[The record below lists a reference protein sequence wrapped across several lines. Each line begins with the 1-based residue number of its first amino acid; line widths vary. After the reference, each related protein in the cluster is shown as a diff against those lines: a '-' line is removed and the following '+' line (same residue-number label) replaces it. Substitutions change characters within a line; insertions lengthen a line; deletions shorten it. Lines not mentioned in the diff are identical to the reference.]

1 MGLIIEGGTG
11 NGYSVA
17 VNADNQLQTSAVTVT
32 KEHKVNHADG
42 QAYSI
47 CASLTPAEVTG
58 AALGCFMYIKNTSN
72 TDMIISEMM
81 MYAASAETFSVKL
94 GDSGTPIG
102 GTTTTPSNRNAGS
115 GNVAT
120 GTFQTGT
127 DITGLSGGAT
137 VFGFTKATGS
147 SERVAPSST
156 FIVPKNKIATVY
168 VGTGNIAIRFGMGIS
183 YHKKHR

>member
-1 MGLIIEGGTG
+1 MGLQIEDGTG
-11 NGYSVA
+11 NGYSLA
-17 VNADNQLQTSAVTVT
+17 VNSDNQLLTSAVTVT
-32 KEHKVNHADG
+32 KEHEVNHDDG
-42 QAYSI
+42 QAYSVF
-47 CASLTPAEVTG
+47 ASLTPAEVTG
-58 AALGCFMYIKNTSN
+58 AALGCFMYIKNTSD

-81 MYAASAETFSVKL
+81 MWAASAETFSIKL
-94 GDSGTPIG
+94 GDEGTAAG

-127 DITGLSGGAT
+127 DITGLSGGNT

-147 SERVAPSST
+147 SERITTASS
-156 FIVPKNKIATVY
+156 FIVPKNKVATVY
-168 VGTGNIAIRFGMGIS
+168 VATGNVAIRFGMGIS

>member
-11 NGYSVA
+11 NGYSAA
-17 VNADNQLQTSAVTVT
+17 VNSDNQMLTSAVTVT
-32 KEHKVNHADG
+32 KEHEVNHADG
-42 QAYSI
+42 QAYSVF
-47 CASLTPAEVTG
+47 AQLTPAEVTG
-58 AALGCFMYIKNTSN
+58 AALGCFMYIKNTSD

-81 MYAASAETFSVKL
+81 MYAASAETFSIKL
-94 GDSGTPIG
+94 GDEGTPVD

-127 DITGLSGGAT
+127 NITGLSGGVT
-137 VFGFTKATGS
+137 VFGFSKSTGS
-147 SERVAPSST
+147 SERIAPASS
-156 FIVPKNKIATVY
+156 FIVPKNKVATVY
-168 VGTGNIAIRFGMGIS
+168 VGTGNIAIRFGIGIS